1 MSSSNRAGRVC
12 PLCGKRY
19 TAPPALSRRDN
30 ATNICP
36 ECGTMEALA
45 AMEERWCAC
54 SGHRSK
60 DFSKLTDYYC
70 RHFIPD
76 GWQLQYS
83 TLTGPEPERLL
94 YLIGKCDQ
102 CGGFMRSGVSI
113 ACNWTGERL
122 LLDICRTM
130 LQHRPYDG
138 RDKTGI
144 YRGGCA
150 RRSEWYWKQDQLPRA
165 ERIEQFVSLFRES
178 DQSSARLWAEKHM
191 PAPPVRRETAAEFF
205 NAVVEL
211 VQSNGFWPEQ
221 SAFITCEPARPDAAL
236 CHPMFDFRPV
246 LTAEHGGGLRI
257 DCYLNGIFDHAGN
270 SKRLAGTIQTACS
283 DRDTCVLMGSLTGAL
298 LHYGGVHREENLD
311 RYVPL
316 HNRDMKKEI

>member
-1 MSSSNRAGRVC
+1 MNISDHGGRVC
-12 PLCGKRY
+12 PLCGKQY

-30 ATNICP
+30 ATDICP

-45 AMEERWCAC
+45 AMEECWCEC

-70 RHFIPD
+70 RHFM
-76 GWQLQYS
+76 
-83 TLTGPEPERLL
+83 L
-94 YLIGKCDQ
+94 YLVGKCDQ

-113 ACNWTGERL
+113 ACNWTGDRL
-122 LLDICRTM
+122 LLDICKAM
-130 LQHRPYDG
+130 LQHRPFDG

-150 RRSEWYWKQDQLPRA
+150 RRSEWYWKQDHLHRA
-165 ERIEQFVSLFRES
+165 ERIKQFVSLFRES
-178 DQSSARLWAEKHM
+178 DQPSARLWAEEHM
-191 PAPPVRRETAAEFF
+191 PAPPVRRETSSDFF
-205 NAVVEL
+205 GAVVKL
-211 VQSNGFWPEQ
+211 VKANGLWPNQ
-221 SAFITCEPARPDAAL
+221 SAFITCEPACSGAAL

-283 DRDTCVLMGSLTGAL
+283 DRDTCVLMGLLTGAL
-298 LHYGGVHREENLD
+298 LHYGSVYREENLD

-316 HNRDMKKEI
+316 HNYNMKEET